1 MLGSTVCAG
10 GRLALRASG
19 ARHLARASLGSR
31 DRLVAFQHL
40 QGSLGS
46 SVQGF
51 SNVRNY
57 WWSKPSPLEPFSR
70 HTSEPAT
77 MAKTAIPEETAGT
90 EQIAQIEVNAPT
102 TVATSDVLP
111 PDVSTSA
118 LDLSDVA
125 SNVIPPLQYG
135 DFAALGL
142 TSWWPSG
149 IMSWSFELLQVSTGM
164 PWFYTIIAGTLFWRA
179 LLVPTALTSM
189 RNAAR
194 LRPYAAQIKAFDD
207 QAQGVN
213 DRAVQMEIMLKKQK
227 LMEKAGVSL
236 RSMFLPPVVQMVG
249 NLGLFFAIK
258 NMVQLPVVQL
268 TQSGVWFMPDLTL
281 MGDYVMP
288 TLVLLAMN
296 VQFSLMKKDLD
307 PTKPIMAHSINVMRV
322 ATFASLPMMSWMST
336 GLWLSMITGMMLTI
350 TQSALLRVPRI
361 RQALAIPPAIPV
373 PPVTMRD
380 TGKTI
385 IEWYRRTRVEAT
397 TNQVANQRKP
407 NWTSLSKASRR
418 AK

>member
-19 ARHLARASLGSR
+19 ARPLARASLGSR

-40 QGSLGS
+40 QGS

-57 WWSKPSPLEPFSR
+57 WWSKPSPSEPFSR
-70 HTSEPAT
+70 HTPEPAT
-77 MAKTAIPEETAGT
+77 MAKTAIPEETV
-90 EQIAQIEVNAPT
+90 VNAPT
-102 TVATSDVLP
+102 AVATSDVLP

-179 LLVPTALTSM
+179 ILVPTALTSM

-207 QAQGVN
+207 QAQGVK

-350 TQSALLRVPRI
+350 HPVCFAAP
-361 RQALAIPPAIPV
+361 LAIPPAIPV

-385 IEWYRRTRVEAT
+385 LEWYRRTRVEAT